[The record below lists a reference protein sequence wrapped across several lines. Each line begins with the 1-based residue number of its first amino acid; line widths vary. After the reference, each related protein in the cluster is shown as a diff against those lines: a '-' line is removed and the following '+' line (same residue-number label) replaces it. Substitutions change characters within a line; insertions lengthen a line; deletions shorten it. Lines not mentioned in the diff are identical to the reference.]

1 LSTIAGT
8 IDYASSLSRHD
19 TAISA
24 AQQRLRMLRLSIT
37 SKCNFRCC
45 YCIPPEGVPKV
56 AHTELVSLERLAELV
71 SWLADETGI
80 NRVRLTGGEPLVRR
94 GVVDLVTRLST
105 ISQIREV
112 TLTTNGSLLAGMAEN
127 LKAAGLKRVNIS
139 LDSLDPDRFAKITR
153 GGELRKTLEGID
165 AAIAAGLS
173 PVKLNAV
180 LQRST
185 WKQDVPQ
192 LLDFAADKGLEIRF
206 IELMRTGTGREWCD
220 SEFISAREVCEGTHI
235 ESSSRATVPNSSA
248 QQTVIAWRGEPLM
261 VGWITPRSHPFCDK
275 CERLRMDAQ
284 GKLRRCLMDPTTLDL
299 HSILA
304 NEGDFVAQN
313 EFREFLA
320 GKRPPLAMDNI
331 IPMSQVG
338 G

>member
-1 LSTIAGT
+1 MSSIAGT
-8 IDYASSLSRHD
+8 IDFASSFSCPD
-19 TAISA
+19 VAISA

-56 AHTELVSLERLAELV
+56 AHAELVRLERLGELV
-71 SWLADETGI
+71 AWLTGETGI
-80 NRVRLTGGEPLVRR
+80 NRVRLTGGEPLIRR
-94 GVVDLVTRLST
+94 GVVDLVARLS
-105 ISQIREV
+105 IVPQIEEV
-112 TLTTNGSLLAGMAEN
+112 TLTTNGSLLAEMAEG
-127 LKAAGLKRVNIS
+127 LKSAGLNRVNIS

-153 GGELRKTLEGID
+153 GGDLRKTLEGIE
-165 AAIAAGLS
+165 AAIAAGLT

-192 LLDFAADKGLEIRF
+192 LLDFAAEKGLEIRF

-220 SEFISAREVCEGTHI
+220 SEFISAHEVCEGTHI
-235 ESSSRATVPNSSA
+235 ETSSRETVPNSSA
-248 QQTVIAWRGEPLM
+248 QRTVIAWRGAPLM
-261 VGWITPRSHPFCDK
+261 VGWITPRSHPFCQK

-304 NEGDFVAQN
+304 SEGESAAQGK
-313 EFREFLA
+313 FREFLA
-320 GKRPPLAMDNI
+320 GKRPPLAMDNL

>member
-1 LSTIAGT
+1 LSSTAGT
-8 IDYASSLSRHD
+8 IDFASSFPRSEA
-19 TAISA
+19 AISP

-56 AHTELVSLERLAELV
+56 PHAELLSLERLAELV
-71 SWLADETGI
+71 CWLTGETGI

-94 GVVDLVTRLST
+94 GVVDLVARLSA
-105 ISQIREV
+105 ISQIQEV
-112 TLTTNGSLLAGMAEN
+112 TLTTNGSLLADVAET
-127 LKAAGLKRVNIS
+127 LKAAGLRRVNIS
-139 LDSLDPDRFAKITR
+139 LDSLDADRFAKITR
-153 GGELRKTLEGID
+153 GGDLRKTLAGID
-165 AAIAAGLS
+165 AAIASGLT

-192 LLDFAADKGLEIRF
+192 LLDFAAEKGLEIRF

-248 QQTVIAWRGEPLM
+248 QQTVIAWRSEPLM

-284 GKLRRCLMDPTTLDL
+284 GKLRRCLMDGAMLDL
-299 HSILA
+299 HSILE
-304 NEGDFVAQN
+304 NEGDFGAQSQV
-313 EFREFLA
+313 RQFLA
-320 GKRPPLAMDNI
+320 GKRPPRAMDNV

>member
-1 LSTIAGT
+1 MSSIAGT
-8 IDYASSLSRHD
+8 IEFASSFPRHD
-19 TAISA
+19 VAISA

-56 AHTELVSLERLAELV
+56 AHSELVSLERLSELV
-71 SWLADETGI
+71 EWLTGETGI

-94 GVVDLVTRLST
+94 GVVDLVARLSV
-105 ISQIREV
+105 IPQIEEV
-112 TLTTNGSLLAGMAEN
+112 TLTTNGSLLAGMAES

-153 GGELRKTLEGID
+153 GGDLRKTLEGID
-165 AAIAAGLS
+165 AAIAVGLS

-192 LLDFAADKGLEIRF
+192 LLDFAAGKGLEIRF

-220 SEFISAREVCEGTHI
+220 SEFISAHEVCEGTHI
-235 ESSSRATVPNSSA
+235 ETSSRATVPNSSA
-248 QQTVIAWRGEPLM
+248 QQSVISWHGEPLM
-261 VGWITPRSHPFCDK
+261 VGWITPRSHPFCEK

-284 GKLRRCLMDPTTLDL
+284 GKLRRCLMDATTLDL
-299 HSILA
+299 HSILHSGG
-304 NEGDFVAQN
+304 ELVAQSK
-313 EFREFLA
+313 FRQFLA
-320 GKRPPLAMDNI
+320 GKRPPLAMDNV